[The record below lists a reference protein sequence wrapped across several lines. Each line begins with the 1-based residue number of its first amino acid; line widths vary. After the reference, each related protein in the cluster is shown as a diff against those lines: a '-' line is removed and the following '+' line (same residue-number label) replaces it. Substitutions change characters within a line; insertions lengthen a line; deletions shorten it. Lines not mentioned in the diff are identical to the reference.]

1 MFALKKSDGNIIYF
15 YPKIVRDLDVLARWD
30 SAQNEQWMWMTKIFK
45 NDKKGPRA
53 ELKISG
59 AEKHF

>member
-1 MFALKKSDGNIIYF
+1 MSF
-15 YPKIVRDLDVLARWD
+15 LARLD
-30 SAQNEQWMWMTKIFK
+30 SAQNEQWMSMTKIFK

-53 ELKISG
+53 ELKTSG